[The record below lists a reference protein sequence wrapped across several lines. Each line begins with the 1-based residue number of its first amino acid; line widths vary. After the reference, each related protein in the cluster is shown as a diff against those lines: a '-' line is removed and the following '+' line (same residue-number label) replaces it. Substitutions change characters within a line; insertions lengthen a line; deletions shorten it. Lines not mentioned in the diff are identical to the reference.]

1 MRNKIG
7 QKVEQIS
14 IESLRKD
21 TKINF
26 WQKYEKTQTK
36 RQTKIRR
43 DKNMPKYFEILL
55 NPIVQK
61 RETNDLNFY
70 WKKQRH
76 KKGRKRKYEDK
87 QEEEDWK

>member
-1 MRNKIG
+1 
-7 QKVEQIS
+7 
-14 IESLRKD
+14 
-21 TKINF
+21 
-26 WQKYEKTQTK
+26 
-36 RQTKIRR
+36 
-43 DKNMPKYFEILL
+43 MPKYFESLL